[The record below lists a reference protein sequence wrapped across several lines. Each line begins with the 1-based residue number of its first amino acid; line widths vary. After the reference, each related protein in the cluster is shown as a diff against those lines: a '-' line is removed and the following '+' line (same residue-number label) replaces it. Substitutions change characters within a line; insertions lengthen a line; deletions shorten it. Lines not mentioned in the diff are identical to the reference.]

1 MESGNIILIPP
12 IDDKVKGN
20 SLQSCSRF
28 YLNFSIKKEAQPPI
42 TERTVIRV
50 VLEQYKSKA
59 AALPWN

>member
-1 MESGNIILIPP
+1 MESGNTILIPP

-42 TERTVIRV
+42 TERTVI